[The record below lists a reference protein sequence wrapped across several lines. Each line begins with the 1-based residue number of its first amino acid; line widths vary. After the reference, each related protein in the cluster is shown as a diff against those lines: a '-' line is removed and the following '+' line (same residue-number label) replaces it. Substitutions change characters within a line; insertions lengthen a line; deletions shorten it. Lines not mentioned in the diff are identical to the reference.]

1 MILEKLKTLITKEN
15 KEAFNIIYE
24 KDYYNMKDKLTV
36 KEYFDER
43 LKGYNYQLFSK
54 ISDDSLAITL
64 INNFL
69 FNIEI
74 DLEDLS
80 YSYKF
85 TATNDNK
92 IMLSDDVL
100 IYQFTSQFG
109 NKLMF
114 EVNFASE
121 DTYLTQMDKSFT
133 KEESN
138 QHVILAKYIL
148 DNQAKNKEELNDFA
162 KLFLDV
168 DLKKDNLM
176 NYVFN
181 NLFEDTK
188 ELSDSINI
196 ELRKTQQFKI

>member
-181 NLFEDTK
+181 NLFENTK

>member
-36 KEYFDER
+36 RKDLDER

-54 ISDDSLAITL
+54 SFNDILVITL
-64 INNFL
+64 MNNFL

-80 YSYKF
+80 YSYNF
-85 TATNDNK
+85 RATNDNK
-92 IMLSDDVL
+92 IMLTEDIL
-100 IYQFTSQFG
+100 IYQFTSEFG

-148 DNQAKNKEELNDFA
+148 DNQAKHKEELNDFA

-181 NLFEDTK
+181 NLFEDMK

>member
-24 KDYYNMKDKLTV
+24 KDYYDMKDKLTV
-36 KEYFDER
+36 RQYLDER

-54 ISDDSLAITL
+54 SFNDILVITL
-64 INNFL
+64 MNNFL

-85 TATNDNK
+85 RATNDNK

>member
-1 MILEKLKTLITKEN
+1 MILEKLKTLVTKEN

-36 KEYFDER
+36 RQDLDER

-54 ISDDSLAITL
+54 SFDDILVITL
-64 INNFL
+64 MNNFL

-80 YSYKF
+80 YSYNF
-85 TATNDNK
+85 RATNDNK
-92 IMLSDDVL
+92 IIITDDVL

-121 DTYLTQMDKSFT
+121 ESYLTQMDKSFT

-148 DNQAKNKEELNDFA
+148 DNQAKNNEELNDFT
-162 KLFLDV
+162 KLFLDIN
-168 DLKKDNLM
+168 LKKDNLM

-181 NLFEDTK
+181 SLFEDTK
-188 ELSDSINI
+188 ELCDSINI
-196 ELRKTQQFKI
+196 ELRKNQQFKI